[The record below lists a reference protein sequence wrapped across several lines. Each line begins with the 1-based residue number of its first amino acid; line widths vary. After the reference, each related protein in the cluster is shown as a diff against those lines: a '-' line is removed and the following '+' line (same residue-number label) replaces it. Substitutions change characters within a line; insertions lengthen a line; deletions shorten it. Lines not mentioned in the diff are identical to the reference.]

1 MNRDTIYA
9 KWVQWQNYIIIA
21 VVSLIALFFIPFVGS
36 TVGLAWVLPTT
47 AAGWVVYVVSKLLVA
62 ALNIIIFHCFILQ
75 AKVNS
80 KDNPNY
86 IAAATL
92 LARIERNKE
101 LVARSP
107 SQYFAGVYGKKGT
120 LIFITTILAAV
131 GLTQA
136 VLVFDWISMLTYLFT
151 IIMGVIFGILQM
163 NQTEIYWTEE
173 YLRYA
178 KQIESAIEAENT
190 LVPANC
196 VEVAAEEH
204 TE

>member
-9 KWVQWQNYIIIA
+9 KWLQWQNYIIIA
-21 VVSLIALFFIPFVGS
+21 VVSLIALFFIPFIGS
-36 TVGLAWVLPTT
+36 SVGLAWVLPTT
-47 AAGWVVYVVSKLLVA
+47 VAGWVVYVVSKLLVA

-86 IAAATL
+86 IAACAIL
-92 LARIERNKE
+92 SRIDKNKE

-120 LIFITTILAAV
+120 LIFITTILTAV

-151 IIMGVIFGILQM
+151 IVMGVIFGILQM

-178 KQIESAIEAENT
+178 RQIEDTLEAENT

-196 VEVAAEEH
+196 VEMVAEEH
-204 TE
+204 IE

>member
-1 MNRDTIYA
+1 
-9 KWVQWQNYIIIA
+9 
-21 VVSLIALFFIPFVGS
+21 
-36 TVGLAWVLPTT
+36 
-47 AAGWVVYVVSKLLVA
+47 VVSKLLVA

-80 KDNPNY
+80 KENPNY
-86 IAAATL
+86 IAAATI
-92 LARIERNKE
+92 LARLERNKE

-120 LIFITTILAAV
+120 LIFITTILTAV

-178 KQIESAIEAENT
+178 RQVESAIEAENT

-196 VEVAAEEH
+196 VEMVAEEH
-204 TE
+204 IE